1 MELSKEQKI
10 AFNKYVQ
17 GHNIFITG
25 PGGTGKSELIRMIYK
40 HANAC
45 SKQIHVTALTGCA
58 AILLNCQAKTLH
70 CWAGIGIANRT
81 IEQLITKIKKN
92 NVSNKIWKKTNILVI
107 DEVSM
112 LSLKLFNML
121 NVIGKSIRK
130 NQKPFGG
137 IQLIFSGDFYQLPP
151 VGDKDDLDTQRFCFE
166 SDDWNSVFHRDCQ
179 IELKKIFRQTD
190 EIYSTILNQIREG
203 KIKKRSNELLLEY
216 VGRQKDQNL
225 VAEPTKLFPTRN
237 KVEQINISKMS
248 ALTSE
253 EKEYKIKY
261 KNNLKIK
268 KIDGEGITNNDEEMT
283 NQDEEITDQDVKIE
297 LDFLSGSL
305 TCEKELK
312 LKVGAQVMSII
323 NIKSEAGDILICNG
337 SQGIITEFCVFTGCP
352 KVKYN
357 NGIHMVMT
365 RHVWESDKIPGIGVS
380 QVPLILSWALTIHKS
395 QGATLDAAEID
406 VGSGIFECGQ
416 TYVALSRVKSLN
428 GLYLTSFDAT
438 RIRINKKVKEFYESL
453 KLYHESKE
461 QGKEVYV
468 PLVIAE
474 EIQVANPEGTNRFIN
489 YQYVEDNT
497 ELVEEKYHDTSSDI
511 KVIRIS

>member
-1 MELSKEQKI
+1 MELSKEQQI
-10 AFNKYVQ
+10 AFDKYVQ

-25 PGGTGKSELIRMIYK
+25 PGGAGKSELIRLIYK
-40 HANAC
+40 HAYARF
-45 SKQIHVTALTGCA
+45 KDIHVTALTGCA
-58 AILLNCQAKTLH
+58 SILLNCKAKTLH
-70 CWAGIGIANRT
+70 SWAGIGLGNAT
-81 IEQLITKIKKN
+81 VEQLIMKIKKN
-92 NVSNKIWKKTNILVI
+92 KFQKAIWKGTDILVV

-121 NVIGKSIRK
+121 NDIGKAIRG

-151 VGDKDDLDTQRFCFE
+151 VGDNLEPDTQRFCFE

-179 IELKKIFRQTD
+179 IQLKKIFRQTD

-203 KIKKRSNELLLEY
+203 KIKRKSNDLLIEY
-216 VGRQKDQNL
+216 VGREIDPNL
-225 VAEPTKLFPTRN
+225 VAEPTKLYPTKN
-237 KVEQINISKMS
+237 KVEQINFSKM
-248 ALTSE
+248 TSLLGE
-253 EKEYKIKY
+253 EKEYKMKY
-261 KNNLKIK
+261 LK
-268 KIDGEGITNNDEEMT
+268 DLEMT
-283 NQDEEITDQDVKIE
+283 KGEKEVRRDFSDKDIQLE
-297 LDFLSGSL
+297 LDFLAGNL
-305 TCEKELK
+305 RCDKEMK
-312 LKVGAQVMSII
+312 LKIGANVMCII
-323 NIKSEAGDILICNG
+323 NIKSEQGDILICNG
-337 SQGIITEFCVFTGCP
+337 SQGIIKEFCEITGCP

-357 NGIHMVMT
+357 NGIEMLMS

-428 GLYLTSFDAT
+428 GLYLTSFDAK
-438 RIRINKKVKEFYESL
+438 RIRINKKVKEYYESL

-461 QGKEVYV
+461 QNEELYV

-474 EIQVANPEGTNRFIN
+474 EIPLAVPETNTNPFIN
-489 YQYVEDNT
+489 YEYVEAQAELT
-497 ELVEEKYHDTSSDI
+497 EEQYEKTNI
-511 KVIRIS
+511 KVIKLN